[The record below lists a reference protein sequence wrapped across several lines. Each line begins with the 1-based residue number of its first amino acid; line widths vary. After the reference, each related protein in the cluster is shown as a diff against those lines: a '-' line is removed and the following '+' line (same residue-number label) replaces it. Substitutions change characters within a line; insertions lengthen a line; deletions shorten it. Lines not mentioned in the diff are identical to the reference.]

1 MSALRNRNVA
11 KIENQ
16 YVKQQEVAGIAE
28 NRKRKRLFRRLT
40 VFFAFASII
49 TVLMIS
55 TTISQTSALEQKQEV
70 VEERKQELSSLK
82 KRQEIL
88 EEEIV
93 KLNDDE
99 YIAKLA
105 RSEYFLSEKGEII
118 FKLPDEN

>member
-1 MSALRNRNVA
+1 MSAIRNRNVA

-16 YVKQQEVAGIAE
+16 YVTQQEVAGIAE

-49 TVLMIS
+49 TILMI
-55 TTISQTSALEQKQEV
+55 TTFISQTSALEQKQEIMKD
-70 VEERKQELSSLK
+70 RNQELSSLK
-82 KRQEIL
+82 KRQEVL

-118 FKLPDEN
+118 FKLPDEK

>member
-55 TTISQTSALEQKQEV
+55 TTISQTLALEQKQEV